1 MKPGTDAC
9 ELLCL
14 DLPKAESV
22 RSSLPDAEVLESGA
36 SFAKA
41 LADPNRLS
49 IALALRDGGE
59 MCVCDLS
66 WIVGRQDKL
75 VSHHLRLLRSAGLAA
90 SRKDG
95 KMVLYTLTPAGSH
108 MVDAV
113 RSISA
118 PVIS

>member
-22 RSSLPDAEVLESGA
+22 RSSIPDSEVLESGA

-66 WIVGRQDKL
+66 WIVARQDKL
-75 VSHHLRLLRSAGLAA
+75 VSHHLRLLRSAGLAT
-90 SRKDG
+90 SRKNG
-95 KMVLYTLTPAGSH
+95 KMVLYTLTPAGNH
-108 MVDAV
+108 MVEAV
-113 RSISA
+113 LAIAA
-118 PVIS
+118 PVNS